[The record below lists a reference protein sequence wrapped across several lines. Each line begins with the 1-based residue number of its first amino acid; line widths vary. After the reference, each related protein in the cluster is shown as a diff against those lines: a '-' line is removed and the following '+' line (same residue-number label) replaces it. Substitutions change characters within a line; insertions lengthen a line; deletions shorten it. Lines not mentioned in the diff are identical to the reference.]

1 MRRVD
6 PSDLDV
12 RALAALADPIRLDM
26 LRQLVSEGDV
36 CCGDFRALHR
46 IGQPTVSHHL
56 RVLREAGLVR
66 SERNHSFVRYRVEP
80 AVLRRVAGVL
90 EALSVAASAAAEP
103 GPDEVGECCGRGT
116 GR

>member
-66 SERNHSFVRYRVEP
+66 SERSHSFVRYRVEP
-80 AVLRRVAGVL
+80 AVLRRVAGML
-90 EALSVAASAAAEP
+90 EALSVAADVAVPARDQAS
-103 GPDEVGECCGRGT
+103 GCCHG
-116 GR
+116 